1 MFGRVARAIV
11 GMVVPTAAMMLVW
24 PAFAEPTADWK
35 CNAITDVP
43 LDERIAAC
51 TAVIDSGRFGR
62 PSLIRAYF
70 NRAGAYNKKTEFDR
84 AVADYSAL
92 MEFHPGNI
100 FVYNFRAY
108 SYFQLGELD
117 RAIADYDR
125 AIELNQR
132 SRYAYLS
139 RGVAYYRKEDY
150 DHAIADYTQ
159 ALQLGHQ
166 DPVISADRKAQS
178 KGQDG
183 DPIPPPVDGQ
193 APGLGL
199 ADGHAFY
206 VRGAAYFGKGD
217 LERAIA
223 DYDQAIRLNP
233 TDKRA
238 LAYRALAYK
247 IKGKLDGAI
256 RDYDRIAQL
265 DPRDARAYRARA
277 MVYWQGGSF
286 SQSLND
292 LDQAVWLDPKNPYSA
307 LWREIVA
314 SRSGQPSQLA
324 EAAAQLDMTKWPAPI
339 VNLFLGSATSEQV
352 LGAAD
357 DSDPKKREAQ
367 MCETNFYSAEL
378 ALQRG
383 AKDDAQRLFDRAAAD
398 CPKTFVERHAANVE
412 LAALHA
418 NR

>member
-1 MFGRVARAIV
+1 MFGCVARAIV
-11 GMVVPTAAMMLVW
+11 GMVVPTVAIMLVW

-35 CNAITDVP
+35 RNAITEVP
-43 LDERIAAC
+43 LDERIAGC

-62 PSLIRAYF
+62 QSLIRAYF
-70 NRAGAYNKKTEFDR
+70 NRAAAYNKKTEFDR

-92 MEFHPGNI
+92 MEFNPGNI

-166 DPVISADRKAQS
+166 DPLISADRKAQ
-178 KGQDG
+178 KGHDR

-193 APGLGL
+193 ATGLEL

-223 DYDQAIRLNP
+223 DYDHAIRLNP

-238 LAYRALAYK
+238 LAYRALAYR

-256 RDYDRIAQL
+256 RDYDRIVQL
-265 DPRDARAYRARA
+265 DPRDARAYRSRA
-277 MVYWQGGSF
+277 MVYWEGGSF

-292 LDQAVWLDPKNPYSA
+292 LDQAIWLDPKNPYSA

-314 SRSGQPSQLA
+314 WRSRQPSQLA
-324 EAAAQLDMTKWPAPI
+324 EAVAQVDMTKWPAPI
-339 VNLFLGSATSEQV
+339 VNLLLGSATLEQV
-352 LGAAD
+352 LGAVD
-357 DSDPKKREAQ
+357 DSDPQKRKAQ
-367 MCETNFYSAEL
+367 MCETNFYATEL

-412 LAALHA
+412 LAALQA

>member
-92 MEFHPGNI
+92 MELHPGNI

-256 RDYDRIAQL
+256 TDYDRIVQL
-265 DPRDARAYRARA
+265 DPRDARAYRARDGLLA
-277 MVYWQGGSF
+277 GRFVF
-286 SQSLND
+286 
-292 LDQAVWLDPKNPYSA
+292 A
-307 LWREIVA
+307 IVE
-314 SRSGQPSQLA
+314 RSGSGGLARSKEPVFGPVARNCCQP
-324 EAAAQLDMTKWPAPI
+324 
-339 VNLFLGSATSEQV
+339 
-352 LGAAD
+352 
-357 DSDPKKREAQ
+357 
-367 MCETNFYSAEL
+367 
-378 ALQRG
+378 
-383 AKDDAQRLFDRAAAD
+383 
-398 CPKTFVERHAANVE
+398 
-412 LAALHA
+412 
-418 NR
+418 